1 MNDPFNKI
9 RDNKKSLLALFIQ
22 LAKADQNVDD
32 TEELFIEA
40 MRNRLGISKDEMGE
54 IWQHAENFTFDP
66 PQLEKHR
73 MTILY
78 QILYLTKIDGVVTSE
93 EEEFVRK
100 VGFKLGIHPNLT
112 EELIDVI
119 KKYLD
124 KDLPTEELLGRV
136 KKYMN

>member
-1 MNDPFNKI
+1 MNDPFEKI
-9 RDNKKSLLALFIQ
+9 RNNKKSLLALFIR

-32 TEELFIEA
+32 TEHFFIEN
-40 MRNRLGISKDEMGE
+40 MRQRLGIDEAEMKE
-54 IWQHAENFTFDP
+54 IWSSSEDFEFDP

-78 QILYLTKIDGVVTSE
+78 QILYLTKIDGVVTKE
-93 EEEFVRK
+93 EEEFVRQI
-100 VGFKLGIHPNLT
+100 GFKLGIHPNLT
-112 EELIDVI
+112 EELIGVI

-124 KDLPTEELLGRV
+124 QDLPTEELLGRV